1 MYCASGEN
9 GDKHASDFT
18 SAAMADKSSG
28 RAKSS
33 VVSEGKGLT
42 VNSLL
47 YCHAF
52 FWESPALE
60 HVLRVVGD
68 GIGCDSLSGS
78 NGNSPKRARKSTDSG
93 GQEKAAAKMAEGFI
107 NAAEKM
113 KQLDDDEKKYYQN
126 SSELALQEKASARE
140 AQLRER
146 LAAITSEIQG
156 ITDRKRARKAGSL
169 EDDQEEIED
178 DAERLE
184 ILKEQR
190 REVRTKLSSIA

>member
-1 MYCASGEN
+1 
-9 GDKHASDFT
+9 
-18 SAAMADKSSG
+18 
-28 RAKSS
+28 
-33 VVSEGKGLT
+33 
-42 VNSLL
+42 
-47 YCHAF
+47 
-52 FWESPALE
+52 
-60 HVLRVVGD
+60 
-68 GIGCDSLSGS
+68 
-78 NGNSPKRARKSTDSG
+78 
-93 GQEKAAAKMAEGFI
+93 MAEGFI

-113 KQLDDDEKKYYQN
+113 KQLDDDEKKYYQ
-126 SSELALQEKASARE
+126 QEKASARE

-169 EDDQEEIED
+169 EDEQEEIED

>member
-52 FWESPALE
+52 FWDSPALE

-113 KQLDDDEKKYYQN
+113 KQLDDDEKKYYQ
-126 SSELALQEKASARE
+126 QEKASARE

-169 EDDQEEIED
+169 EDEQEEIED